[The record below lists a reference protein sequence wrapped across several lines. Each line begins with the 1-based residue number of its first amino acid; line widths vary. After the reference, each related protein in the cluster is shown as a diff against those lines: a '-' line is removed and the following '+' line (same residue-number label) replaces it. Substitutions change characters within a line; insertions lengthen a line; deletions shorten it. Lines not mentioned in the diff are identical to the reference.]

1 MVVTLDSVRPCCGMC
16 LSPVPSLL
24 TPFHQVPQLWS
35 ASFLSRGS
43 NKVQTRHVSFI
54 AQVEAEKEC
63 EANQKAEDCRAL
75 EEAKAH
81 GKEAYAVAKAQIAH
95 QRAAAAQAKKLEK
108 LRAAAERQVEKARV
122 AAENRARQAERKVRS
137 PLSGY

>member
-1 MVVTLDSVRPCCGMC
+1 MC

-35 ASFLSRGS
+35 ASFLSYGS
-43 NKVQTRHVSFI
+43 DEVQTRCVSSI
-54 AQVEAEKEC
+54 AQVEAEKER
-63 EANQKAEDCRAL
+63 EANQKAEDHRAL
-75 EEAKAH
+75 KEAKAH
-81 GKEAYAVAKAQIAH
+81 GKEAYVVAKAQIAH
-95 QRAAAAQAKKLEK
+95 QQAAATQAKKLEK
-108 LRAAAERQVEKARV
+108 LRATAERQVEKARV